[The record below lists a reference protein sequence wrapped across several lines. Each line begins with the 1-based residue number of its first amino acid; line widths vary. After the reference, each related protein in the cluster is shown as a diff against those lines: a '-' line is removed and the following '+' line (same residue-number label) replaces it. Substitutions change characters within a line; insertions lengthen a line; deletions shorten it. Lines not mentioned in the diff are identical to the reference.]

1 MKKPVCQGLRDE
13 TINIL
18 IGGEAGQGIT
28 RSGNLLS
35 HALLKSGLHI
45 FGTNEYPSLIRGG
58 HNYYQLR
65 TSTRPVYA
73 QTENIDILIA
83 LNKETITLHEPEI
96 NQGGDVLID
105 ETINITSEELG
116 RKDLHI
122 YKVPM
127 TSTVKELGGPE
138 IMRNTVAIGAIFC
151 LLNLDKVNLDE
162 VITSTFS
169 KPEIRDMNLK
179 AIDRGYQCVKN
190 ESNNFN
196 CIINTPNKSNRII
209 VTGNEALSLGAVSAG
224 LRFFA
229 AYPMTPASP
238 ILDWMAANGPKSG
251 VIAIQAESEIAVI
264 NMVVGASYAGVR
276 AMTATSG
283 GGFSLMTEGLGF
295 AAMSENPIVINIGQR
310 PGPSTGLATHSSQGD
325 LLFAI
330 HASQGEFPRI
340 VLAPGDIEECFTL
353 TKQAFNLSDKYQIPA
368 IILTDKYLAESERDV
383 EQFDETLIPIDRG
396 KMYNAQE
403 WSGEYKRYLITD
415 DGVSP
420 RLIPGTSGALIN
432 STSNEHKDTGFSTSA
447 PREVTAMVNKRL
459 KKMPFIAEDV
469 NKLNPVKTIG
479 DEDAEAT
486 IYSWGGNKGPIL
498 EAMRLLRDEG
508 VKIRYTQV
516 VYLEPFPTKIMQ
528 EDLQK
533 TTNNILFECNTTAQ
547 LGQLVKMHTGYTFQ
561 HIGLRYDGR
570 PFNPSDIVKKVKEVV
585 NR

>member
-1 MKKPVCQGLRDE
+1 
-13 TINIL
+13 
-18 IGGEAGQGIT
+18 
-28 RSGNLLS
+28 
-35 HALLKSGLHI
+35 
-45 FGTNEYPSLIRGG
+45 
-58 HNYYQLR
+58 
-65 TSTRPVYA
+65 
-73 QTENIDILIA
+73 
-83 LNKETITLHEPEI
+83 
-96 NQGGDVLID
+96 
-105 ETINITSEELG
+105 
-116 RKDLHI
+116 
-122 YKVPM
+122 
-127 TSTVKELGGPE
+127 
-138 IMRNTVAIGAIFC
+138 
-151 LLNLDKVNLDE
+151 
-162 VITSTFS
+162 
-169 KPEIRDMNLK
+169 
-179 AIDRGYQCVKN
+179 
-190 ESNNFN
+190 
-196 CIINTPNKSNRII
+196 
-209 VTGNEALSLGAVSAG
+209 
-224 LRFFA
+224 
-229 AYPMTPASP
+229 
-238 ILDWMAANGPKSG
+238 
-251 VIAIQAESEIAVI
+251 
-264 NMVVGASYAGVR
+264 
-276 AMTATSG
+276 
-283 GGFSLMTEGLGF
+283 MTEGLGF

-310 PGPSTGLATHSSQGD
+310 PGPSTGLATHSSQAD

-383 EQFDETLIPIDRG
+383 EQFDETTIPIDRG

-420 RLIPGTSGALIN
+420 RLIPGTSGALII
-432 STSNEHKDTGFSTSA
+432 STSNEHKETGFSTSA
-447 PREVTAMVNKRL
+447 PHEVTAMVNKRL

-533 TTNNILFECNTTAQ
+533 TTKNILFECNTTAQ

-570 PFNPSDIVKKVKEVV
+570 PFNPSDIVKKVEEVV